1 MKGSHAFGAGPR
13 RVPLNG
19 QDDDETGTAI
29 VFLLLALVTEAS
41 VAEEGES
48 RQGCAT
54 SEGQKA

>member
-1 MKGSHAFGAGPR
+1 MKGSHAFGAGPG

-19 QDDDETGTAI
+19 QDDDEAKTAI

-54 SEGQKA
+54 SEG